1 MRADSLVVVLVVI
14 LQGASAASALER
26 IKTRPPTSAEAHRI
40 ASELAMDDSTLQKG
54 DIVSTD
60 RGFFVY
66 RGIGADGYTSDFAP
80 WPIHSWPIETASLR
94 VTLDRRGLSGL
105 WKNLGD
111 NGRAQFS
118 TKSER
123 AL

>member
-26 IKTRPPTSAEAHRI
+26 IKKKPPTSAEAQRI
-40 ASELAMDDSTLQKG
+40 ASDLAMTDSSLQKG

-66 RGIGADGYTSDFAP
+66 RGIGADGYTNDFAP
-80 WPIHSWPIETASLR
+80 VW
-94 VTLDRRGLSGL
+94 VTELIQAG
-105 WKNLGD
+105 KNLED
-111 NGRAQFS
+111 FRITATS
-118 TKSER
+118 
-123 AL
+123 A